1 MKNGIEK
8 MIDES
13 IEIDVS
19 LLPKSVQEEIHDLE
33 ILNEKE
39 DWFSYDL
46 KFYELESNAKGYIFN
61 GQISEE
67 IYTKLL
73 EKYGRLY
80 D

>member
-1 MKNGIEK
+1 MEK

-13 IEIDVS
+13 IKIDISV
-19 LLPKSVQEEIHDLE
+19 LPVSVQDIIHELE

-46 KFYELESNAKGYIFN
+46 KFYELESHAKIYIFD
-61 GQISEE
+61 GKISEKT
-67 IYTKLL
+67 YTKLL